1 MDSYSNVV
9 TINTKI
15 DSKFCLMTTKKSYKE
30 VTLQP
35 KYKAI
40 RGKKAKQRL
49 SNKVSVVISTLSTWK
64 KIFFE
69 AFQTSSIKPQRIKVG
84 TFENINQ
91 MVYIIAWKQH
101 TNKWSN
107 YSTESASI
115 C

>member
-1 MDSYSNVV
+1 MKFDIQMDSYSNVV

-49 SNKVSVVISTLSTWK
+49 
-64 KIFFE
+64 
-69 AFQTSSIKPQRIKVG
+69 FQ
-84 TFENINQ
+84 
-91 MVYIIAWKQH
+91 
-101 TNKWSN
+101 
-107 YSTESASI
+107 
-115 C
+115 